1 MPDSPNGTY
10 TLPPSYK
17 VDSGDTSDISQHNPP
32 FEDLAQAM
40 TDRLHRDGR
49 TSWTG
54 NQNANGFKLTG
65 LAAGTNS
72 GDAVTMGQ
80 LGTSFSVPVGVIVDY
95 GGATAPDNWLLCHG
109 QAVSRTGFP
118 LLFAAIGTTHGIGD
132 GTTTFNIPDLR
143 GRVVAGLDNMGGT
156 DAARLGPILTAT
168 TLGSSGGVKEYA
180 LTEAQM
186 PSHTH
191 TVTDP
196 GHTHTVTDP
205 GHRHTSPTLAIQG
218 SPGISTIG
226 NGGIYVSESPR
237 NSSVTTTG
245 ISLASGS
252 TGITITAR
260 GGGAAH
266 PNVQPTMVLNKI
278 IKAR

>member
-17 VDSGDTSDISQHNPP
+17 VESGDTSDISQHNPP

-132 GTTTFNIPDLR
+132 GTTTFNVPDLR

-156 DAARLGPILTAT
+156 DAARLGGIVTST
-168 TLGSSGGVKEYA
+168 TLGSSGGIKEHA

-186 PSHTH
+186 PPHTH
-191 TVTDP
+191 AVTDP
-196 GHTHTVTDP
+196 GHKHSLTDP
-205 GHRHTSPTLAIQG
+205 GHSHAVDTISLGSGAYAIGSGGVVARLGGLTTS
-218 SPGISTIG
+218 
-226 NGGIYVSESPR
+226 
-237 NSSVTTTG
+237 SSTTG
-245 ISLASGS
+245 VSMSSAS
-252 TGITITAR
+252 TGITISSR
-260 GGGAAH
+260 GGGQAH